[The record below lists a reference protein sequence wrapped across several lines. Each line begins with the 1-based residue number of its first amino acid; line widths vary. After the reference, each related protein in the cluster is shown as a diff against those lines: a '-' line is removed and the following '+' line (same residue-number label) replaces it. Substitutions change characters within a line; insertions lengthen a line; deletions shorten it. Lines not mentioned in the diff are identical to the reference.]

1 VLNPLGYKLS
11 STGTLNFCEV
21 LVKGQPYTATPTAAG
36 AERAPMT
43 LAHTWWLMNPNTR
56 SFISAYYDAASG
68 QLREMT
74 LPQCIEVWGL
84 HSRPASVKSGSSSA
98 SGSSGGCSSGSSSGV
113 QGRGRGR
120 TGGSHKSVQK
130 GDYKEGDWS
139 HSGTSST
146 NKECKQQQQQ
156 QHDQVFVN
164 GEMLTLPAV
173 PPKFAAFVAARA
185 RIFREISRSASTTI
199 CYYC

>member
-21 LVKGQPYTATPTAAG
+21 LAKGQPYTSTAAAG
-36 AERAPMT
+36 AERTPMT

-84 HSRPASVKSGSSSA
+84 HSRPTSAKGSSSA
-98 SGSSGGCSSGSSSGV
+98 TSSSGGCNSGSGNSGSSSGV

-139 HSGTSST
+139 HSSTS
-146 NKECKQQQQQ
+146 KECKQQQQQQQ

-164 GEMLTLPAV
+164 GEMLTLPTV

-185 RIFREISRSASTTI
+185 RIFREISR
-199 CYYC
+199 